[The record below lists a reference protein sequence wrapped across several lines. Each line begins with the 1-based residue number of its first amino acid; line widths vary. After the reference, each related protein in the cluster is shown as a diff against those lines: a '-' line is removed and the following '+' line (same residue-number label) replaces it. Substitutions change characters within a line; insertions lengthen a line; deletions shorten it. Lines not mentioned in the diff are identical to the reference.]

1 MKRWII
7 VLSAL
12 VLLQSGIIVK
22 QARTIAKADAKAK
35 LIDFTSYAEVDTL
48 NNELARLSEGQP
60 MNEFATWKN
69 YTID

>member
-22 QARTIAKADAKAK
+22 QSSDHRQGRREGKTDRLH
-35 LIDFTSYAEVDTL
+35 LICRSGHAE
-48 NNELARLSEGQP
+48 
-60 MNEFATWKN
+60 
-69 YTID
+69 